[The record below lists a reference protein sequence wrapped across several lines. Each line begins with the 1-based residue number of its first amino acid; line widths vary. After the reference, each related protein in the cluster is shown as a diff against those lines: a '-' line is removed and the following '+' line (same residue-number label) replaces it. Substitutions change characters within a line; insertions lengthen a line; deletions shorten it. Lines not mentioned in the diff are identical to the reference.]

1 MRYGFIIA
9 GLIIAA
15 IGVAAMMGK
24 FEYQKTDTVLQVGD
38 LKANVQHDKT
48 VPQWAGIL
56 ALVVGGGL
64 VLVGAVKKG

>member
-1 MRYGFIIA
+1 MRMGLIVA

-15 IGVAAMMGK
+15 LGIAVVMGK
-24 FEYQKTDTVLQVGD
+24 FEYQKTETLLQVGD

-64 VLVGAVKKG
+64 VLVGVTRKH

>member
-1 MRYGFIIA
+1 MRIGFIIA

-15 IGVAAMMGK
+15 IGVAAIMGK

-64 VLVGAVKKG
+64 VLVGATKKS